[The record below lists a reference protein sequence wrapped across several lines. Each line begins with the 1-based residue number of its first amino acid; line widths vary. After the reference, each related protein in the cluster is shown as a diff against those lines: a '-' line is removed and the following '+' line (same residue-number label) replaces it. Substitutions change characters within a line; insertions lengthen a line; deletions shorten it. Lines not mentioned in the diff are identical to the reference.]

1 MFFYSSMIIL
11 LPTLMPFVASYT
23 ILGFREKRW
32 YSTSLRRLQWLK
44 KKKQIW
50 LPLSYIHACMH
61 SFWNSTYIITIT
73 IAQVDFHSQ
82 NLIKRVSAV
91 AHVLVR
97 KLWKVASLEPWHRPD
112 RRRGQDHTT
121 HPSLTFFLLH
131 LLLLSQTK
139 PKHKHKHKPLFF
151 DPLLVPSFFVFGQ
164 WLPLASYD

>member
-1 MFFYSSMIIL
+1 MI
-11 LPTLMPFVASYT
+11 
-23 ILGFREKRW
+23 K
-32 YSTSLRRLQWLK
+32 K

-61 SFWNSTYIITIT
+61 SFWNNTYIITIT

-139 PKHKHKHKPLFF
+139 PKHKPLFF
-151 DPLLVPSFFVFGQ
+151 DPFASSKLLCVWSMVTTCYLRLIIF
-164 WLPLASYD
+164 LNDTC